1 MKLELPPTVNL
12 TITNCRAARISERSE
27 AIDRCLLELRRY
39 TYIRHMYRTQHV
51 TVHVTPSHDGS
62 SLRGCF
68 CSCSAAHLCQH
79 APAEG
84 GHRRK
89 ADGNGN
95 DAAASSTLRGPRCKT
110 VRAT

>member
-62 SLRGCF
+62 SLRGA
-68 CSCSAAHLCQH
+68 SAPVRLLICANMHPQKGGTEGKQMGMATTRLR
-79 APAEG
+79 PA
-84 GHRRK
+84 R
-89 ADGNGN
+89 
-95 DAAASSTLRGPRCKT
+95 
-110 VRAT
+110 